1 MGVPVGLLLIAV
13 ISFFLWRHKKNAKK
27 QQVIEL
33 ENDRPGNKGYVN
45 NYIPPLVE
53 AGDSVG
59 VAERRNGD
67 GKKTPITYLGGRQ
80 ELEEERA
87 VHEMA

>member
-1 MGVPVGLLLIAV
+1 M
-13 ISFFLWRHKKNAKK
+13 
-27 QQVIEL
+27 
-33 ENDRPGNKGYVN
+33 N

-80 ELEEERA
+80 YDAAPQELEEERA